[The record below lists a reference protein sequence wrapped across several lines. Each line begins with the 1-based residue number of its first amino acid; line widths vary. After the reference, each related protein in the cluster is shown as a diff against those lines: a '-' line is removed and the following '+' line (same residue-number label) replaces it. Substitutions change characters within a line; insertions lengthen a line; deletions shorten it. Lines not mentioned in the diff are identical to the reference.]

1 LLGPDPEE
9 LSDGEQIDTAICL
22 KAGFGDW
29 IGEHSNAR
37 RIVGMA
43 HVFFLLT
50 FYQDLNSC
58 WFSNIVGIRWIVA
71 VLASYAQKSTLFMR
85 KISL

>member
-1 LLGPDPEE
+1 
-9 LSDGEQIDTAICL
+9 
-22 KAGFGDW
+22 
-29 IGEHSNAR
+29 
-37 RIVGMA
+37 MA
-43 HVFFLLT
+43 HVFFFLLT